1 MIYCFDVD
9 GTLCTNT
16 EGEYEKAEPYPE
28 VIEQVNRLY
37 EEGHEI
43 LLLTARGS
51 TTNIDWRATTERQ
64 LKAWG
69 VKYHRLYLGKPTAH
83 VYIDDKAINLS
94 AEVTPE
100 NQTGNRDHQ
109 AETSVVEGN
118 RNTVGQLLRI

>member
-16 EGEYEKAEPYPE
+16 EGEYEKAVPFSD

-51 TTNIDWRATTERQ
+51 TTNIDWRAATERQ
-64 LKAWG
+64 LRDWG
-69 VKYHRLYLGKPTAH
+69 VKYHRLYLGKPTAQ
-83 VYIDDKAINLS
+83 VYIDDKAINL
-94 AEVTPE
+94 ADWVKQGFDARLPAQPDLIRKDKQPKE
-100 NQTGNRDHQ
+100 NP
-109 AETSVVEGN
+109 
-118 RNTVGQLLRI
+118 

>member
-16 EGEYEKAEPYPE
+16 EGEYEKAVPFPE

-37 EEGHEI
+37 DEGHEI

-51 TTNIDWRATTERQ
+51 TTNIDWRTTTERQ
-64 LKAWG
+64 LQEWG

-83 VYIDDKAINLS
+83 VYIDDKAINL
-94 AEVTPE
+94 ADWVKQGFDARLPAQPDFIQKDQPAKE
-100 NQTGNRDHQ
+100 NP
-109 AETSVVEGN
+109 
-118 RNTVGQLLRI
+118 